1 MLHISDCA
9 SSRLWS
15 FVRGISR
22 STVGV
27 SSGAASP
34 YFQGASQLSEPASIL
49 SAIVSASPRAS
60 LLGATAVESA
70 LVIET
75 LSTFPPT
82 GAPPAALASLEA
94 RLTSSSY
101 VAGPRLTIAD
111 VVALFSSAPA
121 LAALDTDARAKAHAQ
136 TLRWLDQVYHEE
148 ESLLLDAAAVG
159 VPRVPTPERAPLG
172 AALAS
177 AAVAPAAPVADKKA
191 KVPKA
196 AGGAGGG
203 GAATAAAPPAERSA
217 LSELDFGVG
226 VITEAWP

>member
-1 MLHISDCA
+1 MLHLSDCA

-27 SSGAASP
+27 TAGAASP
-34 YFQGASQLSEPASIL
+34 YFQGASAPLVEPASIL

-60 LLGATAVESA
+60 LLGTTAVESA

-75 LSTFPPT
+75 LANFPAA

-94 RLTSSSY
+94 RLSTSSY
-101 VAGPRLTIAD
+101 VAGPRMTIAD
-111 VVALFSSAPA
+111 MVALFSSAPA
-121 LAALDTDARAKAHAQ
+121 LAALGTDARAKAHAQ

-148 ESLLLDAAAVG
+148 ESLLDASAA

-177 AAVAPAAPVADKKA
+177 SAASSAVPTADKKGKA
-191 KVPKA
+191 PKA
-196 AGGAGGG
+196 AGAGG
-203 GAATAAAPPAERSA
+203 GAAAAAAPPAERSA